1 MDTFGYLGL
10 ELEEAKELLR
20 QQGIDFTI
28 KYITPF
34 YKGQP
39 KPVEG
44 DFRIVR
50 VREEASGLELTACRV
65 PCSES
70 TDS

>member
-10 ELEEAKELLR
+10 ELEEAKQLLR
-20 QQGIDFTI
+20 EQGKAFTI

-34 YKGQP
+34 YKGQER
-39 KPVEG
+39 PVEG

-50 VREEASGLELTACRV
+50 VREDASGLELTACRI
-65 PCSES
+65 PCSCS